1 MPPLARARRLCAV
14 LAIAALAAPAAS
26 AADDP
31 VPIWRGAPALGPAGP
46 GALHGT
52 PAAKAPAGAQAPAAD
67 QWIVELAA
75 PPLARYQG
83 GAKGFVPTA
92 PAATGHKL
100 DATSAAARAWS
111 RELSDRQDAALS
123 AVAPSV
129 KPTAEYRTAFAGFA
143 AALTDQQAQALR
155 GRPEVAHVT
164 RERFLHV
171 LDDRP
176 GAQPAAAAASGG
188 PGGSEAALMGLP
200 NGLWKRLGG
209 PAKAGDGVIVGV
221 VDTGITPESAS
232 FADHGMAP
240 PALWDGAC
248 EAGDQFPSSTCTNK
262 LVGARYFV
270 DGFGRDNLSQ
280 GDYLSPRDEVGHGTH
295 VASIAVGDA
304 GVDPRVDGNPLG
316 VDRITGVAPGAHL
329 AVYKACWEM
338 GYCSNVDVI
347 SAIDAA
353 VRDGV
358 DVINLSLGAP
368 HDPSRV
374 DPTEAATLNADAAG
388 VFVAVAAGN
397 AGDYP
402 DAISSPATAP
412 WTTAV
417 AATTA
422 SRTFRSTLHLSA
434 GGQSADLPASTTWS
448 GFGAVPLLDAR
459 SVAPDYQGDAFND
472 PRFCVAGLT
481 KEQVQGKV
489 VACEAFAPAEVLV
502 DALRP
507 LGAKGVVLVGGDGL
521 DDPIVHSALPMAV
534 IERHELAALRAVT
547 DAGGGTAQLSAPA
560 ARAIGWTADRVASFS
575 SRGPASTT
583 ADLLRPDVAAP
594 GVNVLA
600 AYARQ
605 RAAARPRRVGR
616 RGRRQRARHL
626 GGAPDPGCLGLLHAD
641 LGRRRGYRHP
651 ASGCRG
657 HDVVRHPR
665 PARGGQVHVPD
676 AHRSRRPRGARRRPR
691 RARGAPAGPARGL
704 LHHAALRRLPRGAR
718 PPRGRRSRGAR
729 RAGRGGLAPARP
741 QAPDRRVRRRALTT
755 DPPQGST
762 PGRAKLAAGAAVPR
776 PPRFVTRRPA
786 PRGRRAWRPGGPG
799 GPPPRHRRRRPGR
812 T

>member
-1 MPPLARARRLCAV
+1 
-14 LAIAALAAPAAS
+14 
-26 AADDP
+26 
-31 VPIWRGAPALGPAGP
+31 
-46 GALHGT
+46 
-52 PAAKAPAGAQAPAAD
+52 
-67 QWIVELAA
+67 
-75 PPLARYQG
+75 
-83 GAKGFVPTA
+83 
-92 PAATGHKL
+92 
-100 DATSAAARAWS
+100 
-111 RELSDRQDAALS
+111 
-123 AVAPSV
+123 
-129 KPTAEYRTAFAGFA
+129 
-143 AALTDQQAQALR
+143 
-155 GRPEVAHVT
+155 
-164 RERFLHV
+164 
-171 LDDRP
+171 
-176 GAQPAAAAASGG
+176 
-188 PGGSEAALMGLP
+188 
-200 NGLWKRLGG
+200 
-209 PAKAGDGVIVGV
+209 
-221 VDTGITPESAS
+221 
-232 FADHGMAP
+232 MAP

-262 LVGARYFV
+262 LIGARYFV

-295 VASIAVGDA
+295 VASNAVGDA

-358 DVINLSLGAP
+358 DVINISLGGP

-422 SRTFRSTLHLSA
+422 SRTFRSTLHISA
-434 GGQSADLPASTTWS
+434 GGQSADLPASATWS
-448 GFGAVPLLDAR
+448 GFSGVPLLDAR
-459 SVAPDYQGDAFND
+459 SVAPDYQGNSFDD

-481 KEQVQGKV
+481 REQVQGKV
-489 VACEAFAPAEVLV
+489 VVCEAFAPTEVLV

-534 IERHELAALRAVT
+534 VERHELAALRAVT
-547 DAGGGTAQLSAPA
+547 DAGGGTAQLSASA
-560 ARAIGWTADRVASFS
+560 ARAIGWTADRVAGFS

-600 AYARQ
+600 AYAPNTFEATNGWEAHSLFAVLSGTSMASPQVAGAGALLTELHPTWTPAQMRS
-605 RAAARPRRVGR
+605 ALVTTARPTTDGD
-616 RGRRQRARHL
+616 G
-626 GGAPDPGCLGLLHAD
+626 
-641 LGRRRGYRHP
+641 P
-651 ASGCRG
+651 AS
-657 HDVVRHPR
+657 P
-665 PARGGQVHVPD
+665 
-676 AHRSRRPRGARRRPR
+676 
-691 RARGAPAGPARGL
+691 
-704 LHHAALRRLPRGAR
+704 
-718 PPRGRRSRGAR
+718 
-729 RAGRGGLAPARP
+729 
-741 QAPDRRVRRRALTT
+741 
-755 DPPQGST
+755 
-762 PGRAKLAAGAAVPR
+762 LAAGAGRIDPTAAADPGLVLAPSTAEYRAFADGTLAPR
-776 PPRFVTRRPA
+776 DLDLPSIQLGDVEGPVSVTRTVTSVASTRASWTVSVEGGDFSSLDAQVSPRRFTIAPGQSQALSIDLTDAEGARDYRPLSIVLRNGQDGRTVRLPVAMHDPGVTGAPETIKVDGAPADGEQAVSATVAGTVHPVAYGLAAPEVRRGLQTTAPDFPDLQEYTLPVTLDKPTPLLAAKATATDGTALAAGIYRDVDGDGRYTVTDQNDRLSPTSPDPAEWNEADATRLPAGKYLVSVWVPEPHDASVPFDLRTWTVDDPQPDDPRPA
-786 PRGRRAWRPGGPG
+786 PGLVAGGDVDRVWPAAPHSFPLRWNGVTGTESLRGLVEWDGAGDGNVLDTSVVRLTPGA
-799 GPPPRHRRRRPGR
+799 
-812 T
+812 